1 MTETILSS
9 GKVYDH
15 TLHEI
20 RGFFGPWRFL
30 SNFHFFPVEYD
41 GVVYPTNEH
50 AYQAAKTNDLLARD
64 EIRRVSRPGEA
75 RRLGQQVVLRPD
87 WGLVQLPI
95 MVDLN
100 LQKYADVKLGTM
112 LLESEEA
119 YLEETNH
126 WGDVYWGVCNGIGE
140 NKLGKLLMDIRD
152 DLRAVRHQF

>member
-1 MTETILSS
+1 M
-9 GKVYDH
+9 
-15 TLHEI
+15 
-20 RGFFGPWRFL
+20 
-30 SNFHFFPVEYD
+30 
-41 GVVYPTNEH
+41 
-50 AYQAAKTNDLLARD
+50 
-64 EIRRVSRPGEA
+64 
-75 RRLGQQVVLRPD
+75 
-87 WGLVQLPI
+87 QLPI

-100 LQKYADVKLGTM
+100 LQKYTDVKLGTM

>member
-1 MTETILSS
+1 MTETILAG

-87 WGLVQLPI
+87 WGP
-95 MVDLN
+95 
-100 LQKYADVKLGTM
+100 
-112 LLESEEA
+112 
-119 YLEETNH
+119 
-126 WGDVYWGVCNGIGE
+126 
-140 NKLGKLLMDIRD
+140 
-152 DLRAVRHQF
+152 RAAANYG